1 MSNLRI
7 MKLSQNLRGDSKM
20 IIFDEM
26 LKNTVVTL
34 YSEDI
39 EEEFVCGFIVV
50 YDENELVLACID
62 YYGENDGYLL
72 LRREGVYRIDFESA
86 YEKRIEQLYYLKEQ
100 KHEAVKFCEEDVSFM
115 DDLFYWAFTNKKV
128 VTMGFFDDSL
138 EVSGYLE
145 NPDTYKI
152 TRIDQYEC
160 KTGQGSTYVEPKKAS
175 YIRIDSRR
183 SRDAEMVYKRKRNV
197 EDE

>member
-1 MSNLRI
+1 
-7 MKLSQNLRGDSKM
+7 M

-50 YDENELVLACID
+50 
-62 YYGENDGYLL
+62 YGENDGYLL

-128 VTMGFFDDSL
+128 LQWDSL
-138 EVSGYLE
+138 MTV
-145 NPDTYKI
+145 
-152 TRIDQYEC
+152 
-160 KTGQGSTYVEPKKAS
+160 
-175 YIRIDSRR
+175 
-183 SRDAEMVYKRKRNV
+183 
-197 EDE
+197 

>member
-1 MSNLRI
+1 
-7 MKLSQNLRGDSKM
+7 M
-20 IIFDEM
+20 IIFDEI

-50 YDENELVLACID
+50 YNENELVLACID
-62 YYGENDGYLL
+62 YYGENDGYFL

-86 YEKRIEQLYYLKEQ
+86 YEKRIEQLYYLKGQ

-128 VTMGFFDDSL
+128 VTMGFFDDRL

-183 SRDAEMVYKRKRNV
+183 SRDAEVVYKHKRNV